1 MSLYVQAYLALARGC
16 MVPDHVLILPVGHY
30 QSLSDVPVEVEEEIN
45 KYPKNT
51 TFENMH
57 QRKVYKRE
65 R

>member
-1 MSLYVQAYLALARGC
+1 

-57 QRKVYKRE
+57 
-65 R
+65 